1 MSLDFSRHP
10 CFNDKQRHRFGRIHL
25 PVAPKCNIQCN
36 FCDRKSDCV
45 NESRPGV
52 TSAVLSPGQAMHYL
66 DQVVEKTPNIA
77 VVGIAGPG
85 DPFANAEATMDTLER
100 VRAKYPDMLL
110 CLASNGLNVA
120 PYAQRL
126 AELKVSHVTITI
138 NAVDPEIGAKVYA
151 WVRLGKRVFRGVEGA
166 RMLLDCQLEAVR
178 LLKQHG
184 VTVKV
189 NTIIIPGVND
199 DHVEE
204 VARTVA
210 DLGADIC
217 NCIPICPVEGTPF
230 AEIEA
235 PSAAEVA
242 EIRSR
247 AGEHL
252 PLMHHCTR
260 CRADAVGLLGQAMPM
275 ETLNILRESATMPIE
290 PDQKRPYVAVA
301 SREGM
306 LVNLHLGEAQ
316 ELFIYEKKDDEFELV
331 DTRSAPSRG
340 GGDIRWYDL
349 AKTLH
354 DCRAV
359 LVTSAGNSPQ
369 AILAQA
375 GIRVVMMEGLI
386 EEGLSAAYANQP
398 VRAPLRRSHSC
409 GAGAGCSGNGMGCG

>member
-66 DQVVEKTPNIA
+66 DQVVEKTPNLS

-85 DPFANAEATMDTLER
+85 DPFANPEETMDTLER

-178 LLKQHG
+178 LLKEHG

-204 VARTVA
+204 VAKA
-210 DLGADIC
+210 AAALGADIS
-217 NCIPICPVEGTPF
+217 NCIPLCPVAGTPF
-230 AEIEA
+230 GEIEA
-235 PSAAEVA
+235 PTAAEVKA
-242 EIRSR
+242 VRER
-247 AGEHL
+247 AGKHL
-252 PLMHHCTR
+252 PLMLHCAR
-260 CRADAVGLLGQAMPM
+260 CRADAVGLLGQAMPT
-275 ETLNILRESATMPIE
+275 ETLNILQQSASMPLE
-290 PDQKRPYVAVA
+290 PDDKRPCIAVA

-306 LVNLHLGEAQ
+306 LVNMHLGEAQ
-316 ELFIYEKKDDEFELV
+316 ELFIYEKKGDEFELV
-331 DTRSAPSRG
+331 DTRPTPSRG
-340 GGDIRWYDL
+340 GGDMRWYDL
-349 AKTLH
+349 AKALH

-369 AILAQA
+369 SIFAQA

-409 GAGAGCSGNGMGCG
+409 GAGAGCSGDGMGCG